1 MDKVSIL
8 SEEEEKGEENE
19 EKEEKEVPQVLTSH
33 EDANK
38 AIVEKNKVIFIFF
51 FGQRQKTSRQWLL
64 LPSNIPT
71 NIGEEERRQKTTANQ
86 DRRVKIKQE

>member
-38 AIVEKNKVIFIFF
+38 AIVEKNKVNFF
-51 FGQRQKTSRQWLL
+51 FGQRQNTF
-64 LPSNIPT
+64 
-71 NIGEEERRQKTTANQ
+71 
-86 DRRVKIKQE
+86 